1 MGFAGGT
8 TKAIRKYL
16 YFSKQKHNIRQKQTI
31 KFKSLFLP
39 FDASVS
45 LSHVG
50 TIISLTSKR
59 GVAEFADV
67 WPFPRVDVE
76 VILVQSLLEEPF
88 VAVRASE
95 GSLGVGSVF
104 CSQQGMT
111 KILHQFLKWQL
122 SF

>member
-1 MGFAGGT
+1 M
-8 TKAIRKYL
+8 
-16 YFSKQKHNIRQKQTI
+16 
-31 KFKSLFLP
+31 
-39 FDASVS
+39 
-45 LSHVG
+45 G

-76 VILVQSLLEEPF
+76 VILVQSLLEKPF
-88 VAVRASE
+88 VAVRASK

-104 CSQQGMT
+104 CSEQGMT
-111 KILHQFLKWQL
+111 KILQHFLKMTL